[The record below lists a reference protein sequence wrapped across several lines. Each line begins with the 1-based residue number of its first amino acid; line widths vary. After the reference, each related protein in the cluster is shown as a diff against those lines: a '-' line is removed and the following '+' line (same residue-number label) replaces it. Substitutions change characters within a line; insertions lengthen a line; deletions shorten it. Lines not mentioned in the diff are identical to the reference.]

1 VADASE
7 LLERMIQQVFNEPDP
22 ARRAEVIAELFTQDV
37 VFTDGERTV
46 RGRDDLAATVTG
58 LLEEAPGLVFTH
70 AGPFSGT
77 GDLGMRPW
85 GLAPAGG
92 GEPIARGLDV
102 VLLEENRVARLWT
115 ILEA

>member
-7 LLERMIQQVFNEPDP
+7 LLERMVQQVFNEPDP
-22 ARRAEVIAELFTQDV
+22 AHRAEVIADVFTEDV

-58 LLEEAPGLVFTH
+58 LLDEAPGLVFTH
-70 AGPFSGT
+70 TGPFRGT

-85 GLAPAGG
+85 ALAPAGG
-92 GEPIARGLDV
+92 EPVARGLDV